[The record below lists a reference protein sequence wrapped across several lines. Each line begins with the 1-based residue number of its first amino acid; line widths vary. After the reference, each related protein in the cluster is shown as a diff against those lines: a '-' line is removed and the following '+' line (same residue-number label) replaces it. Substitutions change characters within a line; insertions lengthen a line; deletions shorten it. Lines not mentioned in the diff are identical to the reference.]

1 MRVAQPLRLGRVDTH
16 SAYLAYRRRS
26 VRGLILG
33 LEFLVAA
40 DIIRTII
47 IDYTLNSLLMLGL
60 IVLQSLWNPV
70 LAARAIPESGSGA
83 LFLLAAG
90 EIDYEPAPMLETAFS

>member
-1 MRVAQPLRLGRVDTH
+1 MLKFLLKIPV
-16 SAYLAYRRRS
+16 RRR
-26 VRGLILG
+26 RDAR
-33 LEFLVAA
+33 LEDV
-40 DIIRTII
+40 
-47 IDYTLNSLLMLGL
+47 SLWLAMLGL

-90 EIDYEPAPMLETAFS
+90 EIDYEAAPMLE